1 MTSATGGE
9 AIVSGLVAHGVDTV
23 FGLPGA
29 QIYGLFDAFQQAQL
43 KVIGARHEQA
53 CGYMAYGY
61 ARSTGR
67 PGVFSV
73 VPGPGVLNAGAAL
86 LTAFGSNEPVLCLTG
101 QVPTQFLGKGR
112 GHLHEM
118 PDQLATLR
126 TFVKW
131 ADRVEYP
138 DIAPAMV
145 SRAFQEML
153 SGRRG
158 PVSLEMPWDVFT
170 QRAEVG
176 PAKVFDPF
184 PAPQP
189 DPDRIK
195 AEAAQIKASKNPMI
209 FVGSGSI
216 DASEEILELA
226 EMIDAPVVAFRSGR
240 GIVSNA
246 HELGLTMAAAYRLW
260 PRTDLMIGIGTRM
273 EWPASSFRW
282 PFQPQGL
289 KSIRIDIDPSEMRRL
304 TPDAAVVADARS
316 GTRALLAAVSKAG
329 YSKSSG
335 RRATIRD
342 ASAAA
347 LQEIQKV
354 QPQMAYL
361 NILRE
366 VLPANA
372 IVTDE
377 LSQVGFASWYGFPIY
392 EPRTFIT
399 SGYQGTLGSGFP
411 TALGAK
417 VANPDR
423 PVVAI
428 TGDGGFMF
436 GVQELATAVQ
446 FNIGVV
452 TLVFNNNAYGNV
464 RRDQRERFDGR
475 VVASDLVNPDFV
487 KRAESFGVGATR
499 VTSPEGFRPALEK
512 ALAAGGPYL
521 KSHVTEQHLQTSVSA
536 FVHPEKPKP
545 NLMVRSAHLRASRTM
560 SMHRSYFEPP

>member
-1 MTSATGGE
+1 MTTMTGGE
-9 AIVSGLVAHGVDTV
+9 AIVSGLVAHGIDTV

-29 QIYGLFDAFQQAQL
+29 QVYGLFDAFHQAQL

-61 ARSTGR
+61 ARSSGK

-73 VPGPGVLNAGAAL
+73 VPGPGVLNAGAAM

-131 ADRVEYP
+131 ADRIEYP
-138 DIAPAMV
+138 DVAPTLVA
-145 SRAFQEML
+145 RAFQEMM

-158 PVSLEMPWDVFT
+158 PVALEMPWDIFT
-170 QRAEVG
+170 ARAEVG
-176 PAKVFDPF
+176 AAKVFETF
-184 PAPQP
+184 PAPLP
-189 DPDRIK
+189 DADHVK
-195 AEAAQIKASKNPMI
+195 DAAMLIAASKRPMI
-209 FVGSGSI
+209 FVGSGAI
-216 DASEEILELA
+216 DAREAVLELA
-226 EMIDAPVVAFRSGR
+226 ETIDAPVVAFRSGR

-260 PRTDLMIGIGTRM
+260 PETDMMIGIGTRLELPTM
-273 EWPASSFRW
+273 TRW
-282 PFQPQGL
+282 PYQPDGL
-289 KSIRIDIDPSEMRRL
+289 KSVRIDIDPVEMRRY
-304 TPDAAVVADARS
+304 PPNVAIIADAKA
-316 GTRALLAAVSKAG
+316 GTRALAAAVGKAG
-329 YSKSSG
+329 YRKTAG
-335 RRATIRD
+335 RRSAIRE

-347 LQEIQKV
+347 LKEIQKV

-377 LSQVGFASWYGFPIY
+377 LSQVGFASWYGFPVY

-417 VANPDR
+417 VANPNR

-436 GVQELATAVQ
+436 GVQELSTAVQ
-446 FNIGVV
+446 FNVGVV
-452 TLVFNNNAYGNV
+452 TLVFNNNSYGNV
-464 RRDQRERFDGR
+464 RRDQRTRFDGR
-475 VVASDLVNPDFV
+475 VVAADLVNPDFV
-487 KRAESFGVGATR
+487 KLAESFGVAASR
-499 VTSPEGFRPALEK
+499 VSSPDHFRPALEK
-512 ALAAGGPYL
+512 ALVHDGPYL
-521 KSHVTEQHLQTSVSA
+521 IAIEIPRDSEVTPWT
-536 FVHPEKPKP
+536 FIHPAMP
-545 NLMVRSAHLRASRTM
+545 
-560 SMHRSYFEPP
+560 

>member
-1 MTSATGGE
+1 MTSTSGGE
-9 AIVSGLVAHGVDTV
+9 AIVNGLVAHGVDTV

-29 QIYGLFDAFQQAQL
+29 QIYGLFDAFHQAQL

-53 CGYMAYGY
+53 CGYMAFGY
-61 ARSTGR
+61 ARSSGK

-73 VPGPGVLNAGAAL
+73 VPGPGVLNASAAL
-86 LTAFGSNEPVLCLTG
+86 LTAFGCNEPVLCLTG

-131 ADRVEYP
+131 ADRIEYP
-138 DIAPAMV
+138 DNAPALV

-158 PVSLEMPWDVFT
+158 PASLEMPWDVFT
-170 QRAEVG
+170 QRTQVAPVN
-176 PAKVFDPF
+176 PFDPL

-195 AEAAQIKASKNPMI
+195 AAADLIAGSKAPMI
-209 FVGSGSI
+209 FVGSGAI
-216 DASEEILELA
+216 EAREEILELA

-246 HELGLTMAAAYRLW
+246 HELGLTMASAYKLW
-260 PRTDLMIGIGTRM
+260 PKTDLMIGIGTRLELPTM
-273 EWPASSFRW
+273 SRW
-282 PFQPQGL
+282 PYQPAGL
-289 KSIRIDIDPSEMRRL
+289 KCVRIDIDPIELRRW
-304 TPDAAVVADARS
+304 PADAGVIADARA
-316 GTRALLAAVSKAG
+316 GTADLVAAVRKVG
-329 YSKSSG
+329 YRKTSG
-335 RRATIRD
+335 RRAAIRE
-342 ASAAA
+342 ATAATE
-347 LQEIQKV
+347 QEIQRI

-361 NILRE
+361 KILRE

-392 EPRTFIT
+392 EPRTFVT

-417 VANPDR
+417 VANPDK

-428 TGDGGFMF
+428 SGDGGFMF
-436 GVQELATAVQ
+436 GVQELATAAQ
-446 FNIGVV
+446 FKIGVV

-487 KRAESFGVGATR
+487 KLAESFGVGAAR
-499 VTSPEGFRPALEK
+499 VTSPDHFRPVLEK
-512 ALAAGGPYL
+512 ALADGGPY
-521 KSHVTEQHLQTSVSA
+521 VISVEVPTDSEVSPWA
-536 FVHPEKPKP
+536 FIHPAR
-545 NLMVRSAHLRASRTM
+545 NS
-560 SMHRSYFEPP
+560 

>member
-1 MTSATGGE
+1 MTNAPTDNNNMTSMTGGE
-9 AIVSGLVAHGVDTV
+9 AIVSGLVAHGVNTV

-29 QIYGLFDAFQQAQL
+29 QIYGLFDAFHQAQL

-61 ARSTGR
+61 ARSSGKV
-67 PGVFSV
+67 GVFSV

-86 LTAFGSNEPVLCLTG
+86 LTAFGANEPVLCLTG

-131 ADRVEYP
+131 ADRIEYP
-138 DIAPAMV
+138 DNAPTAV

-158 PVSLEMPWDVFT
+158 PVALEMPWDVFT
-170 QRAEVG
+170 QRVQASAAR
-176 PAKVFDPF
+176 PFDRF
-184 PAPQP
+184 PAPQA
-189 DPDRIK
+189 DSERIK
-195 AEAAQIKASKNPMI
+195 EAAALVAASRAPMI
-209 FVGSGSI
+209 FVGSGAI
-216 DASEEILELA
+216 DAREQILELA
-226 EMIDAPVVAFRSGR
+226 DMIDAPVVAFRSGR
-240 GIVSNA
+240 GIVSNT
-246 HELGLTMAAAYRLW
+246 HELGLTMAAAYKLW
-260 PRTDLMIGIGTRM
+260 PTTDLMIGIGTRLELPTM
-273 EWPASSFRW
+273 SRW
-282 PFQPQGL
+282 PYRPAGL
-289 KSIRIDIDPSEMRRL
+289 KSIRIDIDPVEMRRVP
-304 TPDAAVVADARS
+304 PDIAVVADARAATS
-316 GTRALLAAVSKAG
+316 ELLKAVARAGTRKTA
-329 YSKSSG
+329 G
-335 RRATIRD
+335 RRAAIRE
-342 ASAAA
+342 AAAAA
-347 LQEIQKV
+347 LAEIQKV

-366 VLPANA
+366 VLPHDG

-392 EPRTFIT
+392 QPRTFIT

-436 GVQELATAVQ
+436 AVQELATAVK

-464 RRDQRERFDGR
+464 RRDQVQRFEGR

-487 KRAESFGVGATR
+487 KLAESFGVAASR
-499 VTSPEGFRPALEK
+499 VTAPDHFRAHLEK
-512 ALAAGGPYL
+512 ALAHGGPYL
-521 KSHVTEQHLQTSVSA
+521 IAIEVPKDSETTPWT
-536 FVHPEKPKP
+536 FIHPARP
-545 NLMVRSAHLRASRTM
+545 
-560 SMHRSYFEPP
+560 

>member
-1 MTSATGGE
+1 MTALTGGE
-9 AIVSGLVAHGVDTV
+9 AIVQGLVAHGVDTV

-29 QIYGLFDAFQQAQL
+29 QIYGLFDAFHQAQL

-61 ARSTGR
+61 ARASGK

-73 VPGPGVLNAGAAL
+73 VPGPGVLNAGAAM

-101 QVPTQFLGKGR
+101 QVPTAFLGKGR

-126 TFVKW
+126 SFVKW
-131 ADRVEYP
+131 ADRIDYP
-138 DIAPAMV
+138 DTAPSAV
-145 SRAFQEML
+145 SRGFQEMM

-158 PVSLEMPWDVFT
+158 PVALEMPWDVFT
-170 QRAEVG
+170 QRADVG
-176 PAKVFDPF
+176 ASTPF
-184 PAPQP
+184 ARLPAPQP
-189 DPDRIK
+189 DSERIK
-195 AEAAQIKASKNPMI
+195 AAAALIGGSKAPMI
-209 FVGSGSI
+209 FVGSGAF
-216 DASEEILELA
+216 DAADEILELA
-226 EMIDAPVVAFRSGR
+226 ELIDAPVVAFRSGR

-246 HELGLTMAAAYRLW
+246 HELGLTMAAAYHLW
-260 PRTDLMIGIGTRM
+260 PQTDLIIGIGTRL
-273 EWPASSFRW
+273 ELPAWRW
-282 PFQPQGL
+282 PYRPEGQ
-289 KSIRIDIDPSEMRRL
+289 KSVRIDIDPVEMRRFAA
-304 TPDAAVVADARS
+304 DVAVVADAQA
-316 GTRALLAAVSKAG
+316 GTRDLLAAVRKVG
-329 YSKSSG
+329 YKRSAG
-335 RRATIRD
+335 RRQTIRE
-342 ASAAA
+342 ASALA
-347 LQEIQKV
+347 LKKIQAV

-377 LSQVGFASWYGFPIY
+377 LSQVGFTSWYGFPIY

-417 VANPDR
+417 VAHPDR

-436 GVQELATAVQ
+436 AVQELATAVQ
-446 FNIGVV
+446 FKIGVV

-464 RRDQRERFDGR
+464 RRDQLQVFDGR
-475 VVASDLVNPDFV
+475 VTAADLVNPDFV
-487 KRAESFGVGATR
+487 KLAESFGVGAAR
-499 VTSPEGFRPALEK
+499 VTSPETFRPALEK
-512 ALAAGGPYL
+512 ALADGGPYL
-521 KSHVTEQHLQTSVSA
+521 IAIDVVRDSETSPWA
-536 FVHPEKPKP
+536 FIHPAKP
-545 NLMVRSAHLRASRTM
+545 
-560 SMHRSYFEPP
+560 

>member
-1 MTSATGGE
+1 MTSSTGGE
-9 AIVSGLVAHGVDTV
+9 AIVSSLLAHGVDTI

-29 QIYGLFDAFQQAQL
+29 QIYGLFDAFHQAQL

-53 CGYMAYGY
+53 CGYMAFGY

-131 ADRVEYP
+131 AERVEYP
-138 DIAPAMV
+138 ALAPVAV

-170 QRAEVG
+170 ERVEVG
-176 PAKVFDPF
+176 PAKVLDLF
-184 PAPQP
+184 PAPEP
-189 DPDRIK
+189 DPERIK
-195 AEAAQIKASKNPMI
+195 SAAALIAASKTPMI
-209 FVGSGSI
+209 FVGSGAI
-216 DASEEILELA
+216 HARDEILELA
-226 EMIDAPVVAFRSGR
+226 ELIDAPVVAFRSGR

-260 PRTDLMIGIGTRM
+260 PTTDLMIGIGTRLELPTM
-273 EWPASSFRW
+273 SRW
-282 PFQPQGL
+282 PYRPDGL
-289 KSIRIDIDPSEMRRL
+289 KCIRIDIDPTEMRRY
-304 TPDAAVVADARS
+304 PADAAVISDAKA
-316 GTRALLAAVSKAG
+316 GTTELLAAVRKRG
-329 YSKSSG
+329 YKKSSH
-335 RRATIRD
+335 RRNAIRD

-347 LQEIQKV
+347 LKEIQNV

-417 VANPDR
+417 VAHPDR

-452 TLVFNNNAYGNV
+452 VLVFNNNSYGNV

-475 VVASDLVNPDFV
+475 VVAADLVNPDFV
-487 KRAESFGVGATR
+487 RLAEAFGVSAAR
-499 VTSPEGFRPALEK
+499 VTSPDTFRPALEK
-512 ALAAGGPYL
+512 ALASGGPYL
-521 KSHVTEQHLQTSVSA
+521 IDIEVPRDSEASPWA
-536 FVHPEKPKP
+536 FIHPPKP
-545 NLMVRSAHLRASRTM
+545 
-560 SMHRSYFEPP
+560 

>member
-1 MTSATGGE
+1 MTSMTGGE
-9 AIVSGLVAHGVDTV
+9 AIVSSIVAHGVDTV

-29 QIYGLFDAFQQAQL
+29 QIYGLFDAFHQAQL

-61 ARSTGR
+61 ARSTGK

-73 VPGPGVLNAGAAL
+73 VPGPGVLNAGAAM
-86 LTAFGSNEPVLCLTG
+86 LTAFGGNEPVLCLTG
-101 QVPTQFLGKGR
+101 QVPTQFLDKGR

-118 PDQLATLR
+118 PDQLATMR
-126 TFVKW
+126 TFIKW
-131 ADRVEYP
+131 AERIEHP
-138 DIAPAMV
+138 SIAPSMV
-145 SRAFQEML
+145 SRAFQEMM

-158 PVSLEMPWDVFT
+158 PVALEMPWDVFT

-176 PAKVFDPF
+176 ASKVFDLLPS
-184 PAPQP
+184 PQP
-189 DPDRIK
+189 DADRIK
-195 AEAAQIKASKNPMI
+195 DAAALIAASKTPMI
-209 FVGSGSI
+209 LVGSGAI
-216 DASEEILELA
+216 HAREEILELA

-260 PRTDLMIGIGTRM
+260 PTTDLMIGIGTRM
-273 EWPASSFRW
+273 ELTTMTRW
-282 PFQPQGL
+282 PYRPDGL
-289 KSIRIDIDPSEMRRL
+289 KSVRIEIDPAEIRRY
-304 TPDAAVVADARS
+304 TPDVAVISDAQVGTRELVAAVR
-316 GTRALLAAVSKAG
+316 KAG
-329 YSKSSG
+329 YRKTSG
-335 RRATIRD
+335 RRATIRE
-342 ASAAA
+342 ATAAA
-347 LQEIQKV
+347 HQEIQKV

-366 VLPANA
+366 VLPDNA

-392 EPRTFIT
+392 QPRTFIT

-417 VANPDR
+417 VANPDK

-436 GVQELATAVQ
+436 GVQELSTAVQ

-464 RRDQRERFDGR
+464 RRDQRMRFDGR
-475 VVASDLVNPDFV
+475 VVAADLVNPDFV
-487 KRAESFGVGATR
+487 KLAESFGVASSR
-499 VTSPEGFRPALEK
+499 VTSPDHFKPALEK
-512 ALAAGGPYL
+512 ALAHGGPSL
-521 KSHVTEQHLQTSVSA
+521 IVVEVPRDSEVTPWT
-536 FVHPEKPKP
+536 FIHPAR
-545 NLMVRSAHLRASRTM
+545 NS
-560 SMHRSYFEPP
+560 

>member
-1 MTSATGGE
+1 MTSMTGGE
-9 AIVSGLVAHGVDTV
+9 AIVSGLVAHGVTTV

-53 CGYMAYGY
+53 CGHMAYGY

-101 QVPTQFLGKGR
+101 QVPTAFIGKGR

-131 ADRVEYP
+131 AERIEYP
-138 DIAPAMV
+138 DLAPAMV

-170 QRAEVG
+170 QAAEVG
-176 PAKVFDPF
+176 PSKPFDPF
-184 PAPQP
+184 PPPQP
-189 DPDRIK
+189 DPDRITS
-195 AEAAQIKASKNPMI
+195 AAALVAASRTPMI
-209 FVGSGSI
+209 FVGSGAI
-216 DASEEILELA
+216 HAREEILELA
-226 EMIDAPVVAFRSGR
+226 ELIDAPVVAFRSGR

-260 PRTDLMIGIGTRM
+260 PKTDLMIGIGTRLELPTM
-273 EWPASSFRW
+273 TRW
-282 PFQPQGL
+282 PYRPDGL
-289 KSIRIDIDPSEMRRL
+289 KSVRIDIDPSEMRRY
-304 TPDAAVVADARS
+304 TPDVAVVADARA
-316 GTRALLAAVSKAG
+316 GTCELLAAVSKAG
-329 YSKSSG
+329 YSKTSG
-335 RRATIRD
+335 RRAAIRE

-347 LQEIQKV
+347 HEEIQKV

-361 NILRE
+361 DILRE
-366 VLPANA
+366 VLPHNA

-377 LSQVGFASWYGFPIY
+377 LSQVGFASWYGFPVF
-392 EPRTFIT
+392 EPRTFIS

-417 VANPDR
+417 VAHPDR

-436 GVQELATAVQ
+436 GVQELSTAVQ
-446 FNIGVV
+446 FKIGVV
-452 TLVFNNNAYGNV
+452 TLVFNNNSYGNV
-464 RRDQRERFDGR
+464 RRDQRQRFDGR
-475 VVASDLVNPDFV
+475 VVAADLVNPDFV
-487 KRAESFGVGATR
+487 KLAESFGVGAAR
-499 VTSPEGFRPALEK
+499 VTSPDHFRPALEQ
-512 ALAAGGPYL
+512 ALADGGPYL
-521 KSHVTEQHLQTSVSA
+521 IAIEVPRDSEVTPWT
-536 FVHPEKPKP
+536 FIHPARP
-545 NLMVRSAHLRASRTM
+545 
-560 SMHRSYFEPP
+560 

>member
-1 MTSATGGE
+1 MTSMTGGE
-9 AIVSGLVAHGVDTV
+9 AIVSSLVAHGVDTV

-29 QIYGLFDAFQQAQL
+29 QIYGVFDALHQAQL

-53 CGYMAYGY
+53 CGYMAFGY
-61 ARSTGR
+61 ARSTGK

-101 QVPTQFLGKGR
+101 QVPTAFLGKGR

-131 ADRVEYP
+131 ADRIEYP
-138 DIAPAMV
+138 DTAQTQVA
-145 SRAFQEML
+145 RAFQEML

-158 PVSLEMPWDVFT
+158 PAALEMPWDVFT
-170 QRAEVG
+170 QRADVG
-176 PAKVFDPF
+176 IAKVFDPF
-184 PAPQP
+184 PAPLP
-189 DPDRIK
+189 DHDRIK
-195 AEAAQIKASKNPMI
+195 DAAALVIANKRPMI
-209 FVGSGSI
+209 FVGSGAI
-216 DASEEILELA
+216 HAREEILELA

-246 HELGLTMAAAYRLW
+246 HELGLTMAAAYKLW
-260 PRTDLMIGIGTRM
+260 PEIDLMIGIGTRLELPTM
-273 EWPASSFRW
+273 TRW
-282 PFQPQGL
+282 PYRPDGL
-289 KSIRIDIDPSEMRRL
+289 KSVRIDIDPAEMRRY
-304 TPDAAVVADARS
+304 TPDVAVISDAQS
-316 GTRALLAAVSKAG
+316 GTRELVAAVAKGG
-329 YSKSSG
+329 YRKTQG
-335 RRATIRD
+335 RRAAIRA
-342 ASAAA
+342 ASAASHA
-347 LQEIQKV
+347 EIQKV

-361 NILRE
+361 NVLRE

-417 VANPDR
+417 IAHPDR

-436 GVQELATAVQ
+436 CASELATAVQ
-446 FNIGVV
+446 YNIGVV
-452 TLVFNNNAYGNV
+452 TLVFNNNSYGNV
-464 RRDQRERFDGR
+464 RRDQRMRFEGR

-487 KRAESFGVGATR
+487 KFAESFGVAASR
-499 VTSPEGFRPALEK
+499 VTSADHFRAALEK
-512 ALAAGGPYL
+512 ALAHGGPYL
-521 KSHVTEQHLQTSVSA
+521 IDIEIPRDSETTPWT
-536 FVHPEKPKP
+536 FIHPAKP
-545 NLMVRSAHLRASRTM
+545 
-560 SMHRSYFEPP
+560 

>member
-1 MTSATGGE
+1 MTTLTGGE

-29 QIYGLFDAFQQAQL
+29 QVYGLFDAFHQAQL

-53 CGYMAYGY
+53 CGYMAFGY
-61 ARSTGR
+61 ARASGR

-73 VPGPGVLNAGAAL
+73 VPGPGVLNASAAL
-86 LTAFGSNEPVLCLTG
+86 LTAFGCNEPVLCVTG

-126 TFVKW
+126 TYVKW
-131 ADRVEYP
+131 ADRIEYP
-138 DIAPAMV
+138 GNAPTVVA
-145 SRAFQEML
+145 RAFQEMM

-158 PVSLEMPWDVFT
+158 PASVEMPWDVFT
-170 QRAEVG
+170 QRADA
-176 PAKVFDPF
+176 PAAPVLEPL
-184 PAPQP
+184 PTPQP
-189 DPDRIK
+189 DPDLVK
-195 AEAAQIKASKNPMI
+195 QAAALIKASKAPMV
-209 FVGSGSI
+209 FVGSGAI
-216 DASEEILELA
+216 EAGEEILELA

-246 HELGLTMAAAYRLW
+246 HELGLTMAAAYKLW
-260 PRTDLMIGIGTRM
+260 PTTDLMIAIGTRA
-273 EWPASSFRW
+273 ELPASGFRW
-282 PFQPQGL
+282 PYQPKGL
-289 KSIRIDIDPSEMRRL
+289 KSIRIDIDPAEMRRL
-304 TPDAAVVADARS
+304 VVDTAIVADAKA
-316 GTRALLAAVSKAG
+316 GTSDLVAAVKKAG
-329 YSKSSG
+329 YARTRG
-335 RRATIRD
+335 RREQIREAT
-342 ASAAA
+342 AAA
-347 LQEIQKV
+347 QAEIQRI

-377 LSQVGFASWYGFPIY
+377 LSQFGFASWYGFSVY

-417 VANPDR
+417 VANPDK

-436 GVQELATAVQ
+436 GVQELSTAVQ

-487 KRAESFGVGATR
+487 KLAESFGVAAAR
-499 VTSPEGFRPALEK
+499 VTAPDQFKAALEK
-512 ALAAGGPYL
+512 ALSHGGPYL
-521 KSHVTEQHLQTSVSA
+521 ISVEVTRDSEVSPWA
-536 FVHPEKPKP
+536 FIHPPKP
-545 NLMVRSAHLRASRTM
+545 
-560 SMHRSYFEPP
+560 

>member
-1 MTSATGGE
+1 MTTLTGGE

-29 QIYGLFDAFQQAQL
+29 QVYGLFDAFHQAQL

-53 CGYMAYGY
+53 CGYMAFGY
-61 ARSTGR
+61 ARSSGR
-67 PGVFSV
+67 PAVFSV
-73 VPGPGVLNAGAAL
+73 VPGPGVLNASAAL
-86 LTAFGSNEPVLCLTG
+86 LTAFGCNEPVLCVTG

-126 TFVKW
+126 TYVKW
-131 ADRVEYP
+131 ADRIEYP
-138 DIAPAMV
+138 GNAPTIVA
-145 SRAFQEML
+145 RAFQEMM

-158 PVSLEMPWDVFT
+158 PASVEMPWDVFT
-170 QRAEVG
+170 QRADTG
-176 PAKVFDPF
+176 AAQVFEPL

-189 DPDRIK
+189 DPDLVK
-195 AEAAQIKASKNPMI
+195 QAAALIKASKAPMI
-209 FVGSGSI
+209 FVGSGAI
-216 DASEEILELA
+216 DAGEEILELA

-246 HELGLTMAAAYRLW
+246 HELGLTMAAAYKLW
-260 PRTDLMIGIGTRM
+260 PATDLMIAIGTRA
-273 EWPASSFRW
+273 ELPASGFRW
-282 PFQPQGL
+282 PYQPSGL
-289 KSIRIDIDPSEMRRL
+289 KSIRIDIDPVEMRRVVV
-304 TPDAAVVADARS
+304 DAAIVADAKA
-316 GTRALLAAVSKAG
+316 GTADLVAAVKKAG
-329 YSKSSG
+329 YARTRG
-335 RRATIRD
+335 RREAIREAT
-342 ASAAA
+342 AAA
-347 LQEIQKV
+347 QAEIQRI

-361 NILRE
+361 DILRE

-377 LSQVGFASWYGFPIY
+377 LSQVGFASWYGFPVY
-392 EPRTFIT
+392 QPRTFIT

-417 VANPDR
+417 VANPDK

-436 GVQELATAVQ
+436 GVQELSTAVQ

-487 KRAESFGVGATR
+487 KLAESFGVAAAR
-499 VTSPEGFRPALEK
+499 VTAPDQFKAVLEK
-512 ALAAGGPYL
+512 ALSHSGPYL
-521 KSHVTEQHLQTSVSA
+521 ISVEVPRDSEVSPWA
-536 FVHPEKPKP
+536 FIHPPKP
-545 NLMVRSAHLRASRTM
+545 
-560 SMHRSYFEPP
+560 

>member
-1 MTSATGGE
+1 MAVATGGE
-9 AIVSGLVAHGVDTV
+9 AIVNGLVAHGVDTV

-53 CGYMAYGY
+53 CGYMAFGY
-61 ARSTGR
+61 ARSTGK

-86 LTAFGSNEPVLCLTG
+86 LTAFGANEPVLCLTG

-126 TFVKW
+126 SFVKW
-131 ADRVEYP
+131 ADRIEYP
-138 DIAPAMV
+138 DAAPPLV

-158 PVSLEMPWDVFT
+158 PVALEMPWDVFT
-170 QRAEVG
+170 QRVDTG
-176 PAKVFDPF
+176 PSKPFDVLPL
-184 PAPQP
+184 PLP
-189 DPDRIK
+189 DSERIK
-195 AEAAQIKASKNPMI
+195 DAAALVAASKSPMI
-209 FVGSGSI
+209 FVGSGAI
-216 DASEEILELA
+216 HAADEILELA
-226 EMIDAPVVAFRSGR
+226 ELIDAPVVAFRSGR

-260 PRTDLMIGIGTRM
+260 PNTDLMIGIGTRM
-273 EWPASSFRW
+273 ELATMSRW
-282 PFQPQGL
+282 PFRPEGL
-289 KSIRIDIDPSEMRRL
+289 KCIRIDIDASEMRRY
-304 TPDAAVVADARS
+304 TPDVAVVADAQA
-316 GTRALLAAVSKAG
+316 GTRDLLAAARKRG
-329 YSKSSG
+329 YIKTNG
-335 RRATIRD
+335 RRVAIRD

-347 LQEIQKV
+347 LKQIQSI

-366 VLPANA
+366 VLPDNA

-377 LSQVGFASWYGFPIY
+377 LSQVGFASWYGFPVY
-392 EPRTFIT
+392 QPRTFIT

-417 VANPDR
+417 VAHPDR

-446 FNIGVV
+446 FNIAVV
-452 TLVFNNNAYGNV
+452 TLVFNNNSYGNV
-464 RRDQRERFDGR
+464 RRDQIERFDGR

-487 KRAESFGVGATR
+487 RLAESFGVGAVR
-499 VTSPEGFRPALEK
+499 VTSPDGFRAALEK

-521 KSHVTEQHLQTSVSA
+521 IDIEVPTGSESSPWPFIHTA
-536 FVHPEKPKP
+536 KP
-545 NLMVRSAHLRASRTM
+545 
-560 SMHRSYFEPP
+560 

>member
-1 MTSATGGE
+1 MSVSSGGE
-9 AIVSGLVAHGVDTV
+9 AIVSGLIAHGVDTV

-29 QIYGLFDAFQQAQL
+29 QIYGLFDAFHQAQL

-53 CGYMAYGY
+53 CGYMAFGY
-61 ARSTGR
+61 ARSTGK

-86 LTAFGSNEPVLCLTG
+86 LTAFGGNEPVLCLTG
-101 QVPTQFLGKGR
+101 QVPTAFLGKGR

-131 ADRVEYP
+131 AERIEYP
-138 DIAPAMV
+138 ANAPALV
-145 SRAFQEML
+145 ARAFQEML

-158 PVSLEMPWDVFT
+158 PASLEMPWDVFT
-170 QRAEVG
+170 ERAAVG
-176 PAKVFDPF
+176 AAAVFDRF

-189 DPDRIK
+189 DPDRVK
-195 AEAAQIKASKNPMI
+195 SAASLIAASKTPMI
-209 FVGSGSI
+209 FVGSGAI
-216 DASEEILELA
+216 EAGEEILELA
-226 EMIDAPVVAFRSGR
+226 ELIDAPVVAFRSGR

-260 PRTDLMIGIGTRM
+260 PQTDLMIGIGTRL
-273 EWPASSFRW
+273 ELPAMTRW
-282 PFQPQGL
+282 PFRPDGL
-289 KSIRIDIDPSEMRRL
+289 KSIRVDIDPVEMRRYA
-304 TPDAAVVADARS
+304 PDAAVVADARA
-316 GTRALLAAVSKAG
+316 GTSELAAAVKKIG
-329 YSKSSG
+329 YTRTSG
-335 RRATIRD
+335 RRAAIRE
-342 ASAAA
+342 AAAAA
-347 LQEIQKV
+347 LKEIQQV

-366 VLPANA
+366 VLPSNA

-377 LSQVGFASWYGFPIY
+377 LSQVGFASWYGFPVY
-392 EPRTFIT
+392 EPRTFIS

-417 VANPDR
+417 VAHPNR

-436 GVQELATAVQ
+436 GVQELSTAVQ
-446 FNIGVV
+446 FKIGVV
-452 TLVFNNNAYGNV
+452 VLVFNNNSYGNV

-475 VVASDLVNPDFV
+475 IVASDLVNPDFV
-487 KRAESFGVGATR
+487 KLAESFGVGAAR
-499 VTSPEGFRPALEK
+499 VTSPAEFRPALEK
-512 ALAAGGPYL
+512 ALADGGPYL
-521 KSHVTEQHLQTSVSA
+521 IDIEVPRDSEVSPWA
-536 FVHPEKPKP
+536 FIHPAKP
-545 NLMVRSAHLRASRTM
+545 
-560 SMHRSYFEPP
+560 

>member
-1 MTSATGGE
+1 MTMMTGGE
-9 AIVSGLVAHGVDTV
+9 AIVSGLVAHGVNTV

-61 ARSTGR
+61 ARSSGKV
-67 PGVFSV
+67 GVFSV

-131 ADRVEYP
+131 ADRIEYP
-138 DIAPAMV
+138 DNAPAAV

-158 PVSLEMPWDVFT
+158 PAALEMPWDVFT
-170 QRAEVG
+170 QRVATAV
-176 PAKVFDPF
+176 AKPFDLF
-184 PAPQP
+184 PTPQV
-189 DPDRIK
+189 DSERIK
-195 AEAAQIKASKNPMI
+195 EAAALIAVSRAPMI
-209 FVGSGSI
+209 FVGSGAI
-216 DASEEILELA
+216 EARDEILELA

-246 HELGLTMAAAYRLW
+246 HELGLTMAAAYKLW
-260 PRTDLMIGIGTRM
+260 PTTDLMIGIGTRLELPTM
-273 EWPASSFRW
+273 SRW
-282 PFQPQGL
+282 PYRPERL
-289 KSIRIDIDPSEMRRL
+289 KLVRIDIDPVEMRRVP
-304 TPDAAVVADARS
+304 PDVAVVAGAKAATSDLVKAVARA
-316 GTRALLAAVSKAG
+316 GTRKTA
-329 YSKSSG
+329 G
-335 RRATIRD
+335 RRAAIRE
-342 ASAAA
+342 ASTAA
-347 LQEIQKV
+347 LAEIQTV

-366 VLPANA
+366 VLPEDG

-392 EPRTFIT
+392 QPRTFIT
-399 SGYQGTLGSGFP
+399 SGYQGTLGAGFP

-417 VANPDR
+417 VANPEK

-436 GVQELATAVQ
+436 AVQELATAVQ

-452 TLVFNNNAYGNV
+452 TLVFNNSAYGNV
-464 RRDQRERFDGR
+464 RRDQIQRFDGR

-487 KRAESFGVGATR
+487 KLAESFGVAAAR
-499 VTSPEGFRPALEK
+499 VAAPDHFRPALEK
-512 ALAAGGPYL
+512 ALAHGGPYL
-521 KSHVTEQHLQTSVSA
+521 IAIEVPKDSETTPWT
-536 FVHPEKPKP
+536 FIHPEKP
-545 NLMVRSAHLRASRTM
+545 
-560 SMHRSYFEPP
+560 

>member
-1 MTSATGGE
+1 MTSMTGGE
-9 AIVSGLVAHGVDTV
+9 AIVSGLVAHGVNAV

-61 ARSTGR
+61 ARSSGKV
-67 PGVFSV
+67 GVFSV

-131 ADRVEYP
+131 ADRIEYP
-138 DIAPAMV
+138 DNAPTAV
-145 SRAFQEML
+145 SRAFQEMM

-158 PVSLEMPWDVFT
+158 PAALEMPWDVFT
-170 QRAEVG
+170 QRVATG
-176 PAKVFDPF
+176 AARPFDLF
-184 PAPQP
+184 PAPQA
-189 DPDRIK
+189 DSERIK
-195 AEAAQIKASKNPMI
+195 DAAALIAASKTPMI
-209 FVGSGSI
+209 FVGSGAI
-216 DASEEILELA
+216 EARAEILELA

-260 PRTDLMIGIGTRM
+260 PTTDLMIGIGTRLELPTM
-273 EWPASSFRW
+273 SRW
-282 PFQPQGL
+282 PYRPEGL
-289 KSIRIDIDPSEMRRL
+289 KSVRIDIDPVEVRRVP
-304 TPDAAVVADARS
+304 PDVAVVADAKAATSDLR
-316 GTRALLAAVSKAG
+316 TAVARA
-329 YSKSSG
+329 G
-335 RRATIRD
+335 RRKTADRRVAIREAT
-342 ASAAA
+342 AAA
-347 LQEIQKV
+347 QAEIQKV

-366 VLPANA
+366 VLPKDG

-392 EPRTFIT
+392 QPRTFIT

-417 VANPDR
+417 VANPDK

-436 GVQELATAVQ
+436 AVQELATAVQ

-464 RRDQRERFDGR
+464 RRDQVQRFEGR

-487 KRAESFGVGATR
+487 KLAESFGVAASR
-499 VTSPEGFRPALEK
+499 VTSPDHFRTHLEE
-512 ALAAGGPYL
+512 ALAHGGPYL
-521 KSHVTEQHLQTSVSA
+521 IAIEVPKDSEATPWT
-536 FVHPEKPKP
+536 FIHPARP
-545 NLMVRSAHLRASRTM
+545 
-560 SMHRSYFEPP
+560 

>member
-1 MTSATGGE
+1 MTSTSGGE
-9 AIVSGLVAHGVDTV
+9 AIVNGLVAHGVDTV

-29 QIYGLFDAFQQAQL
+29 QIYGLFDAFHQAQL

-61 ARSTGR
+61 ARSSGR

-86 LTAFGSNEPVLCLTG
+86 LNAFASNEPVLCLTG
-101 QVPTQFLGKGR
+101 QVPTAFLGKGR

-118 PDQLATLR
+118 PDQLATVR

-131 ADRVEYP
+131 AERIEYP
-138 DIAPAMV
+138 DVAPSVV
-145 SRAFQEML
+145 SRAFQEMM

-170 QRAEVG
+170 QRTDVT
-176 PAKVFDPF
+176 PVKPFDRF

-189 DPDRIK
+189 DSERIK
-195 AEAAQIKASKNPMI
+195 AAAAMIAASKTPMI
-209 FVGSGSI
+209 FVGSGAI
-216 DASEEILELA
+216 DARDEILELA
-226 EMIDAPVVAFRSGR
+226 ELIDAPVVAFRSGR

-246 HELGLTMAAAYRLW
+246 HELGLTMAAAYKLW
-260 PRTDLMIGIGTRM
+260 PKTDLMIGIGTRLELPSM
-273 EWPASSFRW
+273 TRW
-282 PFQPQGL
+282 PFRPDGI
-289 KSIRIDIDPSEMRRL
+289 KSVRIDIDPVEMRRVIS
-304 TPDAAVVADARS
+304 DAAIVADAQA
-316 GTRALLAAVSKAG
+316 GTSDLLAAVRKVG
-329 YSKSSG
+329 YSKTSG
-335 RRATIRD
+335 RRSTIRE

-347 LQEIQKV
+347 LKEIQSV

-366 VLPANA
+366 VLPSNA

-377 LSQVGFASWYGFPIY
+377 LSQFGFASWYGFPIY
-392 EPRTFIT
+392 EPRTFIS

-446 FNIGVV
+446 FKIGVV
-452 TLVFNNNAYGNV
+452 TLIFNNNAYGNV
-464 RRDQRERFDGR
+464 RRDQRQRFEGR

-487 KRAESFGVGATR
+487 KLAESFGVGAAR
-499 VTSPEGFRPALEK
+499 VTSPETFKPALEK
-512 ALAAGGPYL
+512 ALAHGGPYVIAVEVPTD
-521 KSHVTEQHLQTSVSA
+521 SEVTPWT
-536 FVHPEKPKP
+536 FIHPAKP
-545 NLMVRSAHLRASRTM
+545 
-560 SMHRSYFEPP
+560 

>member
-1 MTSATGGE
+1 MPLSSGGE
-9 AIVSGLVAHGVDTV
+9 AIVGGLVAHGVDTV

-53 CGYMAYGY
+53 CGYMAFGY
-61 ARSTGR
+61 ARATGK

-73 VPGPGVLNAGAAL
+73 VPGPGVLNASAAL
-86 LTAFGSNEPVLCLTG
+86 LTAFGANEPVLCLTG
-101 QVPTQFLGKGR
+101 QVPSAFLGKGR

-131 ADRVEYP
+131 ADRIEYP
-138 DIAPAMV
+138 ANAPALV
-145 SRAFQEML
+145 ARAFQEML

-170 QRAEVG
+170 QKVEVGAAEVL
-176 PAKVFDPF
+176 APF
-184 PAPQP
+184 RAPPP
-189 DPDRIK
+189 DLDRIK
-195 AEAAQIKASKNPMI
+195 SAASLIAASKSPMI
-209 FVGSGSI
+209 FVGSGAI
-216 DASEEILELA
+216 EASPEILELA
-226 EMIDAPVVAFRSGR
+226 ELIDAPVVAFRSGR

-260 PRTDLMIGIGTRM
+260 PTTDLMIGIGTRLELPTM
-273 EWPASSFRW
+273 TRW
-282 PFQPQGL
+282 PFRPDGL
-289 KSIRIDIDPSEMRRL
+289 KSVRIDIDPTEMRRYP
-304 TPDAAVVADARS
+304 PDAAIVADAKA
-316 GTRALLAAVSKAG
+316 GTSELLAAVRKIG
-329 YSKSSG
+329 YAKTSG
-335 RRATIRD
+335 RRAAIRE

-347 LQEIQKV
+347 LKEIQKI

-366 VLPANA
+366 VLPSNA

-377 LSQVGFASWYGFPIY
+377 LSQVGFASWYGFPVY
-392 EPRTFIT
+392 EPRTFIS

-417 VANPDR
+417 VAHPHR

-446 FNIGVV
+446 FKIGVV
-452 TLVFNNNAYGNV
+452 VLVFNNN
-464 RRDQRERFDGR
+464 
-475 VVASDLVNPDFV
+475 
-487 KRAESFGVGATR
+487 
-499 VTSPEGFRPALEK
+499 
-512 ALAAGGPYL
+512 
-521 KSHVTEQHLQTSVSA
+521 
-536 FVHPEKPKP
+536 
-545 NLMVRSAHLRASRTM
+545 
-560 SMHRSYFEPP
+560 

>member
-1 MTSATGGE
+1 MSSATGGE

-61 ARSTGR
+61 ARSSGK

-131 ADRVEYP
+131 ADRIEYP
-138 DIAPAMV
+138 DTAPALV

-158 PVSLEMPWDVFT
+158 PVALEMPWDVFT
-170 QRAEVG
+170 QRADIG
-176 PAKVFDPF
+176 PAKPF
-184 PAPQP
+184 EPLPAPKP
-189 DPDRIK
+189 DSDRVK
-195 AEAAQIKASKNPMI
+195 AAAALIANSKTPMI
-209 FVGSGSI
+209 FVGSGAI
-216 DASEEILELA
+216 HAREEILELA

-246 HELGLTMAAAYRLW
+246 HELGLTMAAAYKLW
-260 PRTDLMIGIGTRM
+260 PQTDLMIGIGTRM
-273 EWPASSFRW
+273 ELPASSFRW
-282 PFQPQGL
+282 PFQPSGL
-289 KSIRIDIDPSEMRRL
+289 KCIRIDIDPAEMRRL
-304 TPDAAVVADARS
+304 TPDAAVVADAQA
-316 GTRALLAAVSKAG
+316 GTSELLAAVRRAG
-329 YSKSSG
+329 YTKTRG
-335 RRATIRD
+335 RRAAIRE

-347 LQEIQKV
+347 LQEIQKI

-366 VLPANA
+366 VLPHNA

-392 EPRTFIT
+392 QPRTFIT
-399 SGYQGTLGSGFP
+399 SGYQGTLGSGFA

-487 KRAESFGVGATR
+487 KLAESFGVGAAR
-499 VTSPEGFRPALEK
+499 VTSPETFRPALEK
-512 ALAAGGPYL
+512 ALADGGPYL
-521 KSHVTEQHLQTSVSA
+521 IAIEVPRDSEVSPWA
-536 FVHPEKPKP
+536 FIHPAK
-545 NLMVRSAHLRASRTM
+545 A
-560 SMHRSYFEPP
+560 

>member
-1 MTSATGGE
+1 MTATSGGE
-9 AIVSGLVAHGVDTV
+9 AIVNGLVAHGVDTV

-29 QIYGLFDAFQQAQL
+29 QVYGLFDAFHQAQL

-53 CGYMAYGY
+53 CGYMAFGY
-61 ARSTGR
+61 ARSSGK

-73 VPGPGVLNAGAAL
+73 VPGPGVLNAGAAM
-86 LTAFGSNEPVLCLTG
+86 LTAYGCNEPVLCLTG
-101 QVPTQFLGKGR
+101 QVPTAYLGKGR

-131 ADRVEYP
+131 ADRIEYP
-138 DIAPAMV
+138 DAAPALV

-158 PVSLEMPWDVFT
+158 PVALEMPWDVFT
-170 QRAEVG
+170 QRADVG
-176 PAKVFDPF
+176 PSKPF
-184 PAPQP
+184 ERLPAPQP
-189 DPDRIK
+189 DSARIG
-195 AEAAQIKASKNPMI
+195 AAAALISASKTPMI
-209 FVGSGSI
+209 FVGSGAI
-216 DASEEILELA
+216 DACDEILELA
-226 EMIDAPVVAFRSGR
+226 ELIDAPVVAFRSGR

-246 HELGLTMAAAYRLW
+246 HELGLTMASAYKLW

-273 EWPASSFRW
+273 ELPTTFRW
-282 PFQPQGL
+282 PFRPDGL

-304 TPDAAVVADARS
+304 AVDAAVVADAQA
-316 GTRALLAAVSKAG
+316 GTSDLLAAVRKRG
-329 YSKSSG
+329 YSKTSG
-335 RRATIRD
+335 RRAAIRE
-342 ASAAA
+342 ASAAT
-347 LQEIQKV
+347 QHEIQSV

-366 VLPANA
+366 VLPSNA

-377 LSQVGFASWYGFPIY
+377 LSQVGFASWYGFPVY

-446 FNIGVV
+446 FGIGVV
-452 TLVFNNNAYGNV
+452 TLLFNNNAYGNV
-464 RRDQRERFDGR
+464 RRDQRQHFDGR
-475 VVASDLVNPDFV
+475 VVAADLVNPDFV
-487 KRAESFGVGATR
+487 KLAESFGVKAAR
-499 VTSPEGFRPALEK
+499 VTSPDHFRPALER
-512 ALAAGGPYL
+512 ALADGGPYL
-521 KSHVTEQHLQTSVSA
+521 IDIEVPTDSEVSPWK
-536 FVHPEKPKP
+536 FIHPAKP
-545 NLMVRSAHLRASRTM
+545 
-560 SMHRSYFEPP
+560 